1 MLTLK
6 TKNREIVDLMNGLM
20 SVQNLE
26 GVRFSLV
33 ISKNIRIIQQELA
46 DLEEAA
52 KPSEEFIALSQE
64 ANTVQNDQE
73 AIKKL
78 EDDNAELVQSRKD
91 QLAEVDKM
99 LEDEIEI
106 SLHTINE
113 DILPEKI
120 TANQITALNKIIVE

>member
-20 SVQNLE
+20 NVQNLE

-64 ANTVQNDQE
+64 ANAIQNDQE
-73 AIKKL
+73 AIK
-78 EDDNAELVQSRKD
+78 
-91 QLAEVDKM
+91 
-99 LEDEIEI
+99 
-106 SLHTINE
+106 
-113 DILPEKI
+113 
-120 TANQITALNKIIVE
+120 